1 MHIAAVQNTQS
12 SFFFLSSLAVAQS
25 KQRHLQRQGRV
36 HSTHKNLRFLC
47 CFCPSLLTSP
57 RRGSPPDH
65 QHISQEEPSPSQ
77 SGAEGA
83 GGVLEPGQV
92 VDQGQFGGRG
102 VGVVEPR
109 EVLESHALQ

>member
-65 QHISQEEPSPSQ
+65 QHISQEEPSQ
-77 SGAEGA
+77 SGAAEGA

-102 VGVVEPR
+102 VGVVEPGK
-109 EVLESHALQ
+109 VLESHALQ